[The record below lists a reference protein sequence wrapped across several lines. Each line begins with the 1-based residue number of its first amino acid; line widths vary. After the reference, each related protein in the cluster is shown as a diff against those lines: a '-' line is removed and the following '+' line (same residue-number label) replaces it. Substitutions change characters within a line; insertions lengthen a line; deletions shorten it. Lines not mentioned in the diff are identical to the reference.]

1 MRWKRFW
8 RRSNSCC
15 SNPSCDASASDT
27 TRTEPTLWR
36 HAIMN
41 FPECLRDPLMPRT
54 FLTRCRDGAG
64 KALVLVMLVSVMA
77 SGGCEQRVTR
87 DGIKE
92 SAFREL
98 MNRLADGW
106 SRQDT
111 EQALSCFTEN
121 AVYMEPPNIQF
132 YEGHIQL
139 RPYFAALKPGTFM
152 RFHNLWFD
160 ESRQV
165 GAGEYSFGESAAT
178 TADHGVVV
186 VELRDGRIAFWREY
200 QQKGPVSFDR
210 FLDKNE
216 KEWNWTIRNYPSP
229 SF

>member
-1 MRWKRFW
+1 M
-8 RRSNSCC
+8 
-15 SNPSCDASASDT
+15 T
-27 TRTEPTLWR
+27 
-36 HAIMN
+36 
-41 FPECLRDPLMPRT
+41 FPEVLPNLFMRLT
-54 FLTRCRDGAG
+54 LLTRSWDSAG
-64 KALVLVMLVSVMA
+64 KALVLAMLVLVIT
-77 SGGCEQRVTR
+77 SGGCERR
-87 DGIKE
+87 IGREGIKE
-92 SAFREL
+92 SDFREL

-106 SRQDT
+106 SRQNT

-165 GAGEYSFGESAAT
+165 GAGEYSFGESGAT

-186 VELRDGRIAFWREY
+186 VELRDRRIAFWREY
-200 QQKGPVSFDR
+200 QQKGPISFDR
-210 FLDKNE
+210 FLDKNQ
-216 KEWNWTIRNYPSP
+216 KEWKWTIRNYSSP
-229 SF
+229 LF

>member
-1 MRWKRFW
+1 
-8 RRSNSCC
+8 
-15 SNPSCDASASDT
+15 
-27 TRTEPTLWR
+27 
-36 HAIMN
+36 MN

>member
-1 MRWKRFW
+1 
-8 RRSNSCC
+8 
-15 SNPSCDASASDT
+15 
-27 TRTEPTLWR
+27 
-36 HAIMN
+36 MN
-41 FPECLRDPLMPRT
+41 FPEFLRNPLMPRT
-54 FLTRCRDGAG
+54 FLTRCRDTAG
-64 KALVLVMLVSVMA
+64 KALVLVMLVSVIA
-77 SGGCEQRVTR
+77 SGGCERRVRR

-106 SRQDT
+106 SRQNT

-165 GAGEYSFGESAAT
+165 GAGEYSFGESGAT

-216 KEWNWTIRNYPSP
+216 KEWKWTIRNYPSP

>member
-1 MRWKRFW
+1 
-8 RRSNSCC
+8 
-15 SNPSCDASASDT
+15 
-27 TRTEPTLWR
+27 
-36 HAIMN
+36 MN
-41 FPECLRDPLMPRT
+41 FPEFLRNPLMPRT
-54 FLTRCRDGAG
+54 FLARCRDTAG
-64 KALVLVMLVSVMA
+64 KALVLVMLVSVIA
-77 SGGCEQRVTR
+77 SGGCERRVRR

-106 SRQDT
+106 SRQNT
-111 EQALSCFTEN
+111 EQALSCFTED

-165 GAGEYSFGESAAT
+165 GVGEYSFGESGAT

-216 KEWNWTIRNYPSP
+216 KEWKWTIRNYPSP

>member
-1 MRWKRFW
+1 
-8 RRSNSCC
+8 
-15 SNPSCDASASDT
+15 
-27 TRTEPTLWR
+27 
-36 HAIMN
+36 MN

-64 KALVLVMLVSVMA
+64 KVLVLVMLVSVIA

>member
-1 MRWKRFW
+1 
-8 RRSNSCC
+8 
-15 SNPSCDASASDT
+15 
-27 TRTEPTLWR
+27 
-36 HAIMN
+36 MN

-216 KEWNWTIRNYPSP
+216 KEWNWTIGNYPSP